1 MEKEDKKTIIENFK
15 LLSDEDIKI
24 LGRYLEL
31 ITRLKT
37 LKTLNEANTE
47 LGGVTNT
54 DFMDLFGSFFAGSDK
69 YKPDVDKSF
78 NKLHD
83 DYIIGRWIKE
93 IENEVDNLH
102 EDASKIMIKLLTVNT
117 LERADNKIKADK
129 EKENAEQQKSSEN

>member
-37 LKTLNEANTE
+37 LKTLNEANTK
-47 LGGVTNT
+47 LGGVTNS
-54 DFMDLFGSFFAGSDK
+54 DFMDLFGSFFAGPDK

-83 DYIIGRWIKE
+83 EYIIERWIKE
-93 IENEVDNLH
+93 IDDEVDKLK

-117 LERADNKIKADK
+117 LEKVYNIAE
-129 EKENAEQQKSSEN
+129 EKENVDQQQKNTAEQ